1 MSGHQRAR
9 QPDPVNTPASR
20 TDDQAVADR
29 LRTAPFE
36 PLGRF
41 ADASNATL
49 LVRLTDRDP
58 RSLGAL
64 VEDLGR
70 DPGVEDLDPQDLAVY
85 KPQRG
90 EAPLWDYPAGT
101 LHRREVAA
109 YEVSAAL
116 GWGIVPVTVLRTDA
130 PFGVGSLQR
139 FVPHDLDEHYFRL
152 VEAGGPVIRAQLARL
167 AVFDLL
173 IENGDRK
180 GGHVLL
186 ERTVPAPEAQTHGGS
201 ARDDV
206 ADDAGPQLAPGRV
219 RGVDHGLSFHPES
232 KLRTV
237 VWDLAGEPIDPQL
250 RVDVAGLD
258 AAVDGP
264 LGAQLATLLA
274 SRELVRLRERIQR
287 VAALTVL
294 PAPRGPASYPWPPL

>member
-1 MSGHQRAR
+1 MNA
-9 QPDPVNTPASR
+9 PASR

-29 LRTAPFE
+29 LWTAPFE

-58 RSLGAL
+58 RSLDAL

-70 DPGVEDLDPQDLAVY
+70 DPGVDDLDPQDLAVY

-130 PFGVGSLQR
+130 PFGVGSVQR
-139 FVPHDLDEHYFRL
+139 FVPHDLDEHYFHL
-152 VEAGGPVIRAQLARL
+152 IEVGGPAIRAQLARM

-186 ERTVPAPEAQTHGGS
+186 ERPAVDQGAQTQGGCTH
-201 ARDDV
+201 DV
-206 ADDAGPQLAPGRV
+206 AADDSAPQLAPGRV
-219 RGVDHGLSFHPES
+219 RGVDHGLSFHPEP

-237 VWDLAGEPIDPQL
+237 VWDFAGQPIDPEL
-250 RVDVAGLD
+250 RADVAGLD

-264 LGAQLATLLA
+264 LGARLATLLA
-274 SRELVRLRERIQR
+274 PRELLRLRERIQR
-287 VAALTVL
+287 VAGLTVL
-294 PAPRGPASYPWPPL
+294 PSPRGPASYPWPPL